1 MPRYRNNLI
10 VATEDNIETIFDG
23 DFIENEEYFRED
35 TLSLGYNNEME
46 RVFDENRNEEGN
58 LDIDNIVQIAFSD
71 KSYYINMQYQ
81 ITNLDSV
88 KVISISYMTVE

>member
-46 RVFDENRNEEGN
+46 RVFDENRNKEGN